1 MSCPG
6 LTALAAG
13 TFVYVSLVDVLMEEF
28 VLPVDKGL
36 KFACVCGGF
45 ATMAV
50 ILNFTH
56 VAVESHT

>member
-1 MSCPG
+1 
-6 LTALAAG
+6 
-13 TFVYVSLVDVLMEEF
+13 VYVSLVDVLMEEF

-56 VAVESHT
+56 VAVESHA